1 MKYVISYL
9 AVASFA
15 VTLAQ
20 SPVAKAPEVKEG
32 EGPFPQLIIR
42 GVTLIDGTGAP
53 PIGPVD
59 IVVRQNRIERIAVVG
74 FPGVPI
80 AQDRRPKLEPN
91 GKELNAEG
99 MYLLPGFID
108 MHGHIGGS
116 QAPFAEY
123 VFKLWMAHGITTVR
137 DPACGNGLDWVLDQK
152 NKSARNLITLRGF
165 LPIRCL
171 ARAATG
177 LSARPKWPV
186 SGCAPI
192 KPKELTA

>member
-116 QAPFAEY
+116 QHP
-123 VFKLWMAHGITTVR
+123 LPNMCLNCGWPMA
-137 DPACGNGLDWVLDQK
+137 
-152 NKSARNLITLRGF
+152 S
-165 LPIRCL
+165 LPC
-171 ARAATG
+171 ATPPAATA
-177 LSARPKWPV
+177 LT
-186 SGCAPI
+186 GCWIRKTKAP
-192 KPKELTA
+192 ET